1 MTHSN
6 TTVYDASRGFASAE
20 ALDRLGRVA
29 KHHYPV
35 DPRSDVSLLDFS
47 ENATFKVTDFHTG
60 EPSVLRVHR
69 LNYHS
74 HPDVRSELAWLTAL
88 RREAGVRTPHVLPGR
103 DGELVVNF
111 DPGDGKG
118 PRMCVRFEFLPGAAP
133 AEVEL
138 LTEFERLG
146 SITARMH
153 RHAKSWSRPDGFTRF
168 SWSFESAFGPS
179 PRWGD
184 WRVAPGVGNEQRRL
198 LERLQSVLQKRLQS
212 YHDNSR
218 FGLIHA
224 DLRLANL
231 LISDGEAAVI
241 DFDDCG
247 FGWYMY
253 DLATALTFIEHTPEV
268 PGLIERWLTGYGSV
282 LPIDARDRREVWT
295 FILFRRLLVLAWI
308 ASHATVDVAV
318 RQGAE
323 YTEGTCLL
331 AERYL
336 SVNG

>member
-1 MTHSN
+1 MTHSD
-6 TTVYDASRGFASAE
+6 TTVYDASRGFASAA
-20 ALDRLGRVA
+20 ALEKLGRAA
-29 KHHYPV
+29 KMHYPV
-35 DPRSDVSLLDFS
+35 DPRSDVTLLDFS

-60 EPSVLRVHR
+60 ELSVIRVHR

-74 HPDVRSELAWLTAL
+74 YADVQSELAWLTAL
-88 RREAGVRTPHVLPGR
+88 RREEGVRTPQILPGR
-103 DGELVVNF
+103 DGDLVVKF
-111 DPGDGKG
+111 DPGDRKG

-133 AEVEL
+133 AESNL
-138 LTEFERLG
+138 LSEFERLG
-146 SITARMH
+146 SVTARMH
-153 RHAKSWSRPDGFTRF
+153 RHAKSWSRPAGFTRF
-168 SWSFESAFGPS
+168 NWTYHSAFGPN

-184 WRVAPGVGNEQRRL
+184 WRKAPGVGDEQRRL
-198 LERLQSVLQKRLQS
+198 LERLQSVLRERLRL
-212 YHDNSR
+212 YHENSR

-231 LISDGEAAVI
+231 LIADDEAAVI

-268 PGLIERWLTGYGSV
+268 PGLIERWLAGYTSV
-282 LPIDARDRREVWT
+282 LPIDTQDRREVWT

-308 ASHATVDVAV
+308 ASHSTVDIAV
-318 RQGAE
+318 QQGTD

>member
-1 MTHSN
+1 M
-6 TTVYDASRGFASAE
+6 GK
-20 ALDRLGRVA
+20 LGHTA
-29 KHHYPV
+29 KLQYPV
-35 DPRSDVSLLDFS
+35 DPRSDVALLDFS

-60 EPSVLRVHR
+60 ELSVIRVHR

-74 HPDVRSELAWLTAL
+74 YADVQSELAWLTAL
-88 RREAGVRTPHVLPGR
+88 RSEEGVRTPKVLPGEN
-103 DGELVVNF
+103 GELAVRF
-111 DPGDGKG
+111 DPRDGKG
-118 PRMCVRFEFLPGAAP
+118 PRMCVRFEFLPGDAP
-133 AEVEL
+133 AEDNL

-153 RHAKSWSRPDGFTRF
+153 RHAKSWSRPEGFTRF
-168 SWSFESAFGPS
+168 NWTYESAFGPN

-184 WRVAPGVGNEQRRL
+184 WRKAPGVGHEQRVL
-198 LERLQSVLQKRLQS
+198 LERLQSVLHGRLRS
-212 YHDNSR
+212 YHENSR

-231 LISDGEAAVI
+231 LIADDEAAVI

-253 DLATALTFIEHTPEV
+253 DLATALTFIEHAPEV
-268 PGLIERWLTGYGSV
+268 PGLIEQWLAGYGRV
-282 LPIDARDRREVWT
+282 LPIDTQDRREVWT

-308 ASHATVDVAV
+308 ASHSTVDIAV
-318 RQGAE
+318 QQGTH

>member
-1 MTHSN
+1 MTRN
-6 TTVYDASRGFASAE
+6 DATVYDASRGFVSAQ
-20 ALDRLGRVA
+20 ALDELGRVA
-29 KHHYPV
+29 MRHYPV

-47 ENATFKVTDFHTG
+47 ENATFKLTDFDTG
-60 EPSVLRVHR
+60 ELSVVRIHR

-74 HPDVRSELAWLTAL
+74 EVNVRSELAWLTAL
-88 RREAGVRTPHVLPGR
+88 RRDEGVRTPRILPGR
-103 DGELVVNF
+103 DGEPVVEF
-111 DPGDGKG
+111 DPGDGRG
-118 PRMCVRFEFLPGAAP
+118 PRMCVRFEFLPGTAP
-133 AEVEL
+133 AENNL
-138 LTEFERLG
+138 MAEFERLG

-153 RHAKSWSRPDGFTRF
+153 RHAKSWSRPDDFTRF
-168 SWSFESAFGPS
+168 SWTYDRAFGPN
-179 PRWGD
+179 PIWGD
-184 WRVAPGVGNEQRRL
+184 WRTAPGVGKEQHRL
-198 LERLQSVLQKRLQS
+198 LERLQSVLQERLRS

-231 LISDGEAAVI
+231 LIAGEDTAVI

-268 PGLIERWLTGYGSV
+268 PGLIERWLTGYNSV
-282 LPIDARDRREVWT
+282 LPVDARDRREVWT

-308 ASHATVDVAV
+308 ASHATVDIAV
-318 RQGAE
+318 QQGAD
-323 YTEGTCLL
+323 YTEGTCVL